1 MFMYMQ
7 MDVHNPSK
15 EQNVLRAI
23 LPLHLTLQGSKQLG
37 CLLIFLCNAKPSCE
51 IAKWM
56 AKHMLWQNMK
66 INKIM
71 QTT

>member
-1 MFMYMQ
+1 MF
-7 MDVHNPSK
+7 
-15 EQNVLRAI
+15 L
-23 LPLHLTLQGSKQLG
+23 
-37 CLLIFLCNAKPSCE
+37 FNAKPSFE

-71 QTT
+71 QKIKKPKNLPRDNAISRDGLALYRRIRKQLGFLQPC